1 MASNYSVDE
10 ILEEVRR
17 KKRAAQTPARP
28 NTPKPPGSDGK
39 PTVSF
44 KFAGLTDEFDRPSSA
59 IPQTNEPAQKNAA
72 DRATRVDIPI
82 VHTFDTSDDTA
93 NDASSTRVIPALRPE
108 GSDDLERRRQER
120 VRQFMQD
127 SFAADNAGDEP
138 EMPAA
143 PDESELSRFFGGLR
157 PRAAKEKDQTE
168 KSAAP
173 FEKTAKEKDE
183 KIEYTDAADM
193 VAVADALAANAS
205 RLSFQIMAMGV
216 CFFVSLYLSLCNLF
230 AIPLPDLICPENN
243 LPLYLTVNLLVLA
256 AACVLSAS
264 IIGSGMISLFTL
276 KPSHDAPVALAVLAT
291 FAQSA
296 AMIANPDFL
305 HLKEGTLYFC
315 VAILALWF
323 SAIGRRMQAVRIRQN
338 FAIASAASAKTGVF
352 LLFDDPLATQLTE
365 GQGPIDPAV
374 AYSAPVEFPS
384 DFVRLS
390 NADTDM
396 QSISRTLAASFLIFA
411 MLLSLLSFRY
421 FKNAMNALTVF
432 CVVLCIASPLT
443 LTMVSN
449 LPLFRACRYLNK
461 RGAFVSGYEAV
472 AELSEVDA
480 VTLDASE
487 IYPAQTVVL
496 HGIKPFAQ
504 SRIDEA
510 ILDAASAMC
519 SVDGLLKSVFLE
531 MIGHKTGML
540 KPVSAMTYE
549 DQKGLRAV
557 VDGKPVLIGNREL
570 MLSKGID
577 TPSQDF
583 EQKFVKSDRDILY
596 LANSGE
602 VTAMFVLSYKPNEE
616 MAAILSGFAKR
627 EIRLV
632 VRSTDPNITARK
644 IAEDYQYPE
653 EFIRI
658 IPAQEQEAYAKLTAP
673 RERAQALLIAKKGMP
688 GARMRALA
696 AVLALRQSIRLGMV
710 LQLTGL
716 ILGYGLTAYLAL
728 ADAIGTMGFLQ
739 LMIFQLFWAV
749 CVILLPNMRKI

>member
-1 MASNYSVDE
+1 M
-10 ILEEVRR
+10 
-17 KKRAAQTPARP
+17 
-28 NTPKPPGSDGK
+28 
-39 PTVSF
+39 
-44 KFAGLTDEFDRPSSA
+44 
-59 IPQTNEPAQKNAA
+59 
-72 DRATRVDIPI
+72 
-82 VHTFDTSDDTA
+82 
-93 NDASSTRVIPALRPE
+93 IPALRPE

-173 FEKTAKEKDE
+173 FEKAAERKDE
-183 KIEYTDAADM
+183 KTEYTDAADM

-205 RLSFQIMAMGV
+205 RLSFQTMVLGV
-216 CFFVSLYLSLCNLF
+216 CFFISLYLSLCNLF
-230 AIPLPDLICPENN
+230 PLPLPDPICPENN
-243 LPLYLTVNLLVLA
+243 MPLYLTVNLLVLA

-264 IIGSGMISLFTL
+264 IIGSGMISLFTF

-315 VAILALWF
+315 VAILTLWF

-338 FAIASAASAKTGVF
+338 FAIASADSAKTGVF
-352 LLFDDPLATQLTE
+352 LLSDDPLAMQLTE
-365 GQGPIDPAV
+365 GQGLINPAV

-390 NADTDM
+390 NDDTDM
-396 QSISRTLAASFLIFA
+396 QSISRTLAALFLLFGI
-411 MLLSLLSFRY
+411 LLSLLSFWI
-421 FKNAMNALTVF
+421 FNKNAMHALTVF
-432 CVVLCIASPLT
+432 CVVLCVASPLT
-443 LTMVSN
+443 LTMISN

-472 AELSEVDA
+472 AELSEVNA

-616 MAAILSGFAKR
+616 MADILSGFAKR
-627 EIRLV
+627 KIILV

-696 AVLALRQSIRLGMV
+696 AVLALKQSITIGMV
-710 LQLTGL
+710 LQLPGL
-716 ILGYGLTAYLAL
+716 LLGYALTGFLAFTS
-728 ADAIGTMGFLQ
+728 AIGTMGFLQ
-739 LMIFQLFWAV
+739 LMVFQLFWAV
-749 CVILLPNMRKI
+749 CVILFPNMRKI